1 MAVDMLEI
9 RGLHLKEADL
19 IAQTHDQSMRL
30 LSKSKTSGVSLV
42 KHPMPPKVLASSH
55 PVT

>member
-9 RGLHLKEADL
+9 RGLHLEEADF
-19 IAQTHDQSMRL
+19 IVQTHDQSMRL

-42 KHPMPPKVLASSH
+42 KYPMPPTSIYR
-55 PVT
+55 